1 MSEIKIS
8 QLLNIQK
15 RFLRSTQL
23 DRDFYDP
30 SALQGYVVTPQA
42 QQSFSR
48 IAEGLETKS
57 GQRAWRITGDYGSGK
72 SSFALL
78 LAQLFSGKDSNLPP
92 QIRKSLDLTRIR
104 KGDTRLLPILITGS
118 REPLAL
124 SLGRSLHGALN
135 EAFDSRCK
143 SKTLDELK
151 AVFRN
156 STPSLT
162 DHEALQFLVEANKE
176 LITKRR
182 AQGLLIIL
190 DELGKFLEFA
200 AFHPDRQDIFF
211 LQRLAELST
220 RSGKEPI
227 FTVGLL
233 HQGFNAYAGQLSQA
247 AQREWEKVA
256 GRFDEIL
263 FDQPLDQVTQLI
275 SAALNVSQ
283 KLIPRGIDSRST
295 QAMRAAISLGCYG
308 AAPAKTSLADAASGL
323 YPLHP
328 TLVPVLVKLFS
339 RFGQNERSLFSF
351 LLSTEPYGLQSFA
364 QANAGPKNFYYIHNL
379 FDYASTNFGHRLSIQ
394 SYRNH
399 WNHID
404 SLVRSFPSENEVE
417 IAILKTV
424 GLLNLLN
431 SPELVPTDDLLV
443 LALGGQGD
451 ETERQVRSAIQRLSK
466 EKHVLYSRGRA
477 GGYCLWS
484 HSSVNLE
491 NAYEAATR
499 AIGQPQRVASQVIE
513 LLDAR
518 PIVAR
523 RHYIQTG
530 NLRHFNVSYCSLI
543 DLQKTVETPTEKADG
558 HIIIPLCE
566 SQEEVN
572 LASAFAT
579 KKHRP
584 EVLIGITDPLASL
597 AGLLLEVQR
606 WTWVEK
612 NTLELKDDRYA
623 AEEVARQLSSA
634 RQTLDKRVQHYVSL
648 NQSKNSAGTQI
659 KWFSQGKRINISSA
673 KEFISHLSDLCDEL
687 YDQSPKIHNELINRR
702 SISTAAASARLRLI
716 ERMFSSSDEAFLGMD
731 PDKKPPEMSMYLSL
745 MRQAQLHVSFNGCWK
760 IQEPSVENDPA
771 RLRPTLARFR
781 EILESRPDQRIPI
794 QTLFDELKRPPF
806 GARDGVLPV
815 LLVLMLLEY
824 QHELALYENGTF
836 VSTVASEEILR
847 LTKAP
852 DLFELQLCRVQ
863 GVRRDLFEKMSE
875 MLGVKHGPK
884 RADILSVVRPL
895 CIFVAELP
903 EYARLTHSIAK
914 NTKAVRDALLSARE
928 PATLL
933 FQSLP
938 KAIGVKP
945 FNTGET
951 GRTSGA
957 RIQEYINDLKEALD
971 ELKLSLPQLKDRI
984 RNQIITIFELP
995 KTSSESYRNN
1005 LSTRAHGIV
1014 VHVTD
1019 VELKA
1024 FCLRLMDSSLAEPEW
1039 LESLGSLLA
1048 TTPPSRWKDSD
1059 EDIFK
1064 ERLTLIVRKF
1074 RRVES
1079 LAFNSPKT
1087 NQQLATFRVELT
1099 TKAGNEKQGV
1109 LHLTSDESKT
1119 ADILE
1124 QDLLAMLKKYEKSVA
1139 LEALSRNLWKFL
1151 GDTHD

>member
-23 DRDFYDP
+23 DRDFHDP
-30 SALQGYVVTPQA
+30 AALQGYVVTPQA
-42 QQSFSR
+42 QQSFAR

-92 QIRKSLDLTRIR
+92 QIRRSLDLSRVR
-104 KGDTRLLPILITGS
+104 KSDARLMPVLITGS

-124 SLGRSLHGALN
+124 SLARSLYGALN
-135 EAFDSRCK
+135 ETFDSRSK
-143 SKTLDELK
+143 SKTLDDLK
-151 AVFRN
+151 AVFKN
-156 STPSLT
+156 PTPSLS
-162 DHEALQFLVEANKE
+162 DHDALQFLVEANKE
-176 LITKRR
+176 LITKKR
-182 AQGLLIIL
+182 AQGLLVIL
-190 DELGKFLEFA
+190 DELGKFLEYA
-200 AFHPDRQDIFF
+200 AFHPDRQDIFL

-233 HQGFNAYAGQLSQA
+233 HQGFNAYANQLSQA

-263 FDQPLDQVTQLI
+263 FDQPLDQVTHLI
-275 SAALNVSQ
+275 CSALNVSQ
-283 KLIPRGIDSRST
+283 KLIPRGIDSRSSH
-295 QAMRAAISLGCYG
+295 AMRTAITLGCYG

-364 QANAGPKNFYYIHNL
+364 QNSAGPKNFYYIHNL
-379 FDYASTNFGHRLSIQ
+379 FDYASTNFGHRLSVQ

-431 SPELVPTDDLLV
+431 SPELIPTDDLLV

-451 ETERQVRSAIQRLSK
+451 ETERQVRSAIQRLHK
-466 EKHVLYSRGRA
+466 EKHVLYSRGRS

-484 HSSVNLE
+484 HSSVSLE
-491 NAYEAATR
+491 SAYEAASR
-499 AIGQPQRVASQVIE
+499 AVGQPQRVASQVIE

-530 NLRHFNVSYCSLI
+530 NLRHFNVHYCSLLE
-543 DLQKTVETPTEKADG
+543 LQKTIESPTEKADG
-558 HIIIPLCE
+558 KIIIPLCE

-572 LASAFAT
+572 LALEVAT
-579 KKHRP
+579 KNQRP
-584 EVLIGITDPLASL
+584 DLLIGITDPLASL

-606 WTWVEK
+606 WTWIEK

-648 NQSKNSAGTQI
+648 NQSKSSAGTQI
-659 KWFSQGKRINISSA
+659 RWFSQGKRINISSA
-673 KEFISHLSDLCDEL
+673 KEFISHLSDLCDDL
-687 YDQSPKIHNELINRR
+687 FDQSPKIHNELINRR
-702 SISTAAASARLRLI
+702 SISTAAASARMRLI
-716 ERMFSSSDEAFLGMD
+716 ERMFAKSDKEFLGMD
-731 PDKKPPEMSMYLSL
+731 PAKKPPEMSMYLSL
-745 MRQAQLHVSFNGCWK
+745 IRHAQLHVPSNGAWK
-760 IQEPSVENDPA
+760 IQEPLKENDPA

-781 EILESRPDQRIPI
+781 EILESKPDQRIPI
-794 QTLFDELKRPPF
+794 QTLFDELKRPPY
-806 GARDGVLPV
+806 GARDGILPV

-824 QHELALYENGTF
+824 QHEIALYENGTF

-852 DLFELQLCRVQ
+852 ELFELQLCRVQ
-863 GVRRDLFEKMSE
+863 GVRRDLFEKISE
-875 MLGVKHGPK
+875 MLGVKQGPK
-884 RADILSVVRPL
+884 QADILSVVRPL
-895 CIFVAELP
+895 CVFVAELP
-903 EYARLTHSIAK
+903 EYTRLTHNITK
-914 NTKAVRDALLSARE
+914 KTKAVRDALLSARE

-938 KAIGVKP
+938 EAIGATP
-945 FNTGET
+945 FTPGDT
-951 GRTSGA
+951 SRTSA
-957 RIQEYINDLKEALD
+957 AKIQEYINDLRGALD

-984 RNQIITIFELP
+984 RKQIVTAFELP
-995 KTSSESYRNN
+995 KMNSQSYRDN
-1005 LSTRAHGIV
+1005 LGTRAADIV
-1014 VHVTD
+1014 VHVSD
-1019 VELKA
+1019 MDLKA
-1024 FCLRLMDSSLAEPEW
+1024 FCLRLMDNSLPEPEW

-1048 TTPPSRWKDSD
+1048 TTPPSRWKDAD
-1059 EDIFK
+1059 EAIFT
-1064 ERLTLIVRKF
+1064 ERLTPIIRKF
-1074 RRVES
+1074 KRVES
-1079 LAFNSPKT
+1079 LTFHAAKT
-1087 NQQLATFRVELT
+1087 KQQSATFRVELT
-1099 TKAGNEKQGV
+1099 TKEGQEKHRV
-1109 LHLTSDESKT
+1109 LHLQSEECKT

-1124 QDLLAMLKKYEKSVA
+1124 EDLLALLQKHENNVA
-1139 LEALSRNLWKFL
+1139 LEALSRSLWKLL
-1151 GDTHD
+1151 GDPHD